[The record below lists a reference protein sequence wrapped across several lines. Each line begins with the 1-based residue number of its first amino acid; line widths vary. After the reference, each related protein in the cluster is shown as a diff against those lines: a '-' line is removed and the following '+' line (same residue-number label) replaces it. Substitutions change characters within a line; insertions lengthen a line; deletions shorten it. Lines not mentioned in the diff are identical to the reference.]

1 MNNEKYLPI
10 GTVVMLKEGKK
21 RIMITGFLTTPNNDK
36 EKIYDY
42 SGCLYPEGVLT
53 SDQTLVFNHDQID
66 KIHHLGLIDDEEKE
80 FKEKLNNLLS
90 TMSNNKDNNQVV
102 DNIPNQINNNIN
114 NSKPEEVEN
123 IEFEE
128 LI

>member
-21 RIMITGFLTTPNNDK
+21 RVMITGFLTSPNNDK

-53 SDQTLVFNHDQID
+53 SDQILVFNHEQID
-66 KIHHLGLIDDEEKE
+66 KIHHLGLIDEEEKE
-80 FKEKLNNLLS
+80 IKEKLNNLLS
-90 TMSNNKDNNQVV
+90 TMTINKDNNKSL
-102 DNIPNQINNNIN
+102 DNTLNQINNNLN
-114 NSKPEEVEN
+114 NSRPEKIEN
-123 IEFEE
+123 MEF
-128 LI
+128 

>member
-21 RIMITGFLTTPNNDK
+21 RVMITGFLTTPNNDK

-53 SDQTLVFNHDQID
+53 SEQTLVFNHEQID
-66 KIHHLGLIDDEEKE
+66 KVHHLGLVDEEEKQ
-80 FKEKLNNLLS
+80 FKEKLNSILS
-90 TMSNNKDNNQVV
+90 TMFNKKDNKEVIE
-102 DNIPNQINNNIN
+102 NINQINN
-114 NSKPEEVEN
+114 NSKPEEIEN
-123 IEFEE
+123 IDFEE

>member
-21 RIMITGFLTTPNNDK
+21 RVMITGFLTTPNNDK

-42 SGCLYPEGVLT
+42 SGCLYPEGILT
-53 SDQTLVFNHDQID
+53 SEQTLVFNHEQID
-66 KIHHLGLIDDEEKE
+66 KVYHLGLIDEEEKE
-80 FKEKLNNLLS
+80 FKEKLNSLLS
-90 TMSNNKDNNQVV
+90 TMFNKKDNKEVIE
-102 DNIPNQINNNIN
+102 NINQINN
-114 NSKPEEVEN
+114 NSKPEEIEN
-123 IEFEE
+123 IDFED